1 MAAAMRRATALP
13 GPFPTIAPM
22 ISGATARTIIPIIL
36 LPLLLTACSS
46 PGTYPS
52 LARRDA
58 ERIAAEA
65 AMPID
70 ERVSGSGQPAA
81 AGDAATPLPPLS
93 GDMQTRIA
101 QLVDQAREAHG
112 KFESS
117 RSAAQRTISA
127 ARGARPDSTSWISAH
142 VALAGLEAARGNAMI
157 ALAELDRLY
166 IDERDANPGIV
177 TPLADALGQA
187 RERVE
192 SWVGEEDRV
201 IARLMG
207 QLGG

>member
-1 MAAAMRRATALP
+1 MRRATALP
-13 GPFPTIAPM
+13 GPSPTIAPM
-22 ISGATARTIIPIIL
+22 NSGATARTIIPIIL

-52 LARRDA
+52 LARRNA

-81 AGDAATPLPPLS
+81 GDTATPPTPLS

-117 RSAAQRTISA
+117 RGAAQRTISA
-127 ARGARPDSTSWISAH
+127 ARGARPDSTNWISAH

-157 ALAELDRLY
+157 SLAELDRLY
-166 IDERDANPGIV
+166 IDERDANPGII

-192 SWVGEEDRV
+192 SWVDEEDGV

-207 QLGG
+207 QVGG